1 MSDADVEFF
10 FDIGSPYSYLA
21 STQIEQLDQEPGASV
36 EWRPF
41 LLGGVFK
48 ETGNAAPANVPPK
61 AQYMLTDLRRWADTY
76 DIPFQ
81 MPENFPLNT
90 LPTQRALVAVK
101 KRGGAVPPLAR
112 ALFRGYWVGGRDVS
126 DPSVIAQ
133 MCERVDEPGDDI
145 LEALDDDD
153 IKAELRKVTNEA
165 VERGAF
171 GAPTFFV
178 DDKMFWGNDRLT
190 FVRAAVREDSK

>member
-21 STQIEQLDQEPGASV
+21 STQIEQLERETGASV

-48 ETGNAAPANVPPK
+48 ETGNAAPANVPAK
-61 AQYMLTDLRRWADTY
+61 AQYMLTDLRRWADAY
-76 DIPFQ
+76 EIPFE
-81 MPENFPLNT
+81 MPEIFPLNT

-101 KRGGAVPPLAR
+101 ESGGAVPPLAR
-112 ALFRGYWVGGRDVS
+112 ALFRSYWVEGRDVG
-126 DPSVIAQ
+126 DPSVIARI
-133 MCERVDEPGDDI
+133 CEQVDEPGDDI
-145 LEALDDDD
+145 REALDDDD
-153 IKAELRKVTNEA
+153 IKSRLREVTNDA

-178 DDKMFWGNDRLT
+178 GDKMFWGNDRLK
-190 FVRAAVREDSK
+190 FVRAAIRED

>member
-21 STQIEQLDQEPGASV
+21 STQIDQLERETGASV

-90 LPTQRALVAVK
+90 LPTQRALIAVK
-101 KRGGAVPPLAR
+101 ERGGEVPPLAR
-112 ALFRGYWVGGRDVS
+112 ALFRGYWGEGRDVS

-133 MCERVDEPGDDI
+133 MCERVDAPGDDI
-145 LEALDDDD
+145 LEAIDDDD
-153 IKAELRKVTNEA
+153 IKAELREVTNEA

-178 DDKMFWGNDRLT
+178 DDQMFWGNDRLT
-190 FVRAAVREDSK
+190 FVRAAVRGD